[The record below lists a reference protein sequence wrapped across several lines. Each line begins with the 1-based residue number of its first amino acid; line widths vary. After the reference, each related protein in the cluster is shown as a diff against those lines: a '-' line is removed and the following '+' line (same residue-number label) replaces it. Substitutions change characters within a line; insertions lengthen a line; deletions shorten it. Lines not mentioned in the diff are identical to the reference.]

1 MAIFD
6 PAITMAIGDTPR
18 HIAPTRSYL
27 SRGDA
32 SAMPL
37 GVLGAGSW
45 CTINMLIFVNMLLQL
60 VYYPIL
66 FLLVSWR
73 TNMI

>member
-37 GVLGAGSW
+37 GRYHFLGLAVGA
-45 CTINMLIFVNMLLQL
+45 LL
-60 VYYPIL
+60 
-66 FLLVSWR
+66 
-73 TNMI
+73 TC